1 MAPAY
6 IQCAFLPYN
15 LSFSH
20 SLSLSTTH
28 RFFRLSILCSSVPAS
43 FSHIFHSS
51 RKLWKQLEWW
61 KNFSIFCQ
69 KSNDQK
75 ATWKFQGNWLRRASI
90 PENVGMSYLSY
101 FHWKWFKD
109 LASKS
114 LIFAY
119 KIERPLPIFFS
130 DLVCHGKWAMFVQ
143 KKMARRAQKIWKH
156 GQSLA
161 FIEAVLLLQTKGLS
175 ELPFLAL
182 RQATPAITICKD
194 KPLCKE
200 DVGYGGRYD
209 SCIISDLC
217 EWLLDDGISRKSNVV
232 YVL

>member
-28 RFFRLSILCSSVPAS
+28 RFFRLTILCSSVPAS
-43 FSHIFHSS
+43 LSHIFHSS

-61 KNFSIFCQ
+61 KNFSIFCKKKKVMIKKQ
-69 KSNDQK
+69 LKSFREIGCDVHPFRKMWVWTIYHIFTEND
-75 ATWKFQGNWLRRASI
+75 LRTCLLK
-90 PENVGMSYLSY
+90 V
-101 FHWKWFKD
+101 
-109 LASKS
+109 
-114 LIFAY
+114 
-119 KIERPLPIFFS
+119 
-130 DLVCHGKWAMFVQ
+130 AMFVQ
-143 KKMARRAQKIWKH
+143 KMVRRVQKIWKH

-175 ELPFLAL
+175 ELPFSAL
-182 RQATPAITICKD
+182 RQAIPAITICKD

-232 YVL
+232 YCKWTREGAT